1 MKEQGKN
8 FVIGIV
14 TLVALIG
21 VSILLLQFGE
31 LNSFLHPTYPVEI
44 RLNEAGTT
52 RVGSPVTLNGVRVGT
67 VTSVELVEDATNPV
81 VTKAE
86 IERIYNLPIGTTITV
101 NDALIGSGG
110 RLNLTLPNAWQPG
123 APNFSQD
130 GSAVLFGTWRS
141 MTDTI
146 TLALDDQMTPLMGA
160 LESFNG
166 LAGEWTRVGNNVNEM
181 LDPAN
186 KDEAGSVVGAIER
199 FDLALADAQNAMI
212 LARTWLGDEQLRAD
226 VNSAVWKANELMES
240 AGMVTKQFGTL
251 ADTLGKDADALVA
264 AAVPVAEEMSY
275 TLERVGTLL
284 QAATTGEGTIGQLMS
299 NPDLYRSLEEAAKRL
314 ENTLQSLEVL
324 LQKIKD
330 EGLQLGM

>member
-14 TLVALIG
+14 TLVALAG
-21 VSILLLQFGE
+21 VSTLLLQFGE
-31 LNSFLHPTYPVEI
+31 LDSFLHPTYPVEI

-67 VTSVELVEDATNPV
+67 VTSVKLVEDATNPV
-81 VTKAE
+81 VTKAA

-110 RLNLTLPNAWQPG
+110 RLNLTLPNEWQPG
-123 APNFSQD
+123 APNFPQD
-130 GSAVLFGTWRS
+130 GTAVLFGTWRS
-141 MTDTI
+141 MTETI

-160 LESFNG
+160 MDSFND
-166 LAGEWTRVGNNVNEM
+166 LAGAWTRVGANVNDM

-186 KDEAGSVVGAIER
+186 KEEPGSVVGAMER
-199 FDLALADAQNAMI
+199 FDQALGDAQEAMI

-240 AGMVTKQFGTL
+240 AGQVAKQFGTL
-251 ADTLGKDADALVA
+251 AETIGEDADVLVS
-264 AAVPVAEEMSY
+264 AAVPVAEEMSH

-284 QAATTGEGTIGQLMS
+284 EAATRGEGTIGQLMS
-299 NPDLYRSLEEAAKRL
+299 NPDLYRSLEDAASRL

>member
-1 MKEQGKN
+1 MKEQGRN

-14 TLVALIG
+14 TLVALSG
-21 VSILLLQFGE
+21 VSTLLLQFGE
-31 LNSFLHPTYPVEI
+31 LDGFLHPTYPVEI
-44 RLNEAGTT
+44 RLNQAGTT

-67 VTSVELVEDATNPV
+67 VTSVKLVQDAENPV
-81 VTKAE
+81 VTMAE
-86 IERIYNLPIGTTITV
+86 IERIYDLPYGTTVTV

-110 RLNLTLPNAWQPG
+110 RLSLTLPNDWQT
-123 APNFSQD
+123 ATNFPQD

-141 MTDTI
+141 MTDSI

-160 LESFNG
+160 LEAFNG
-166 LAGEWTRVGNNVNEM
+166 LAGEWARVGNNVNEM

-186 KDEAGSVVGAIER
+186 KDRAGSVVGAIER
-199 FDLALADAQNAMI
+199 FDLALADAQDAMI

-226 VNSAVWKANELMES
+226 VNSAVWKANELMQT
-240 AGMVTKQFGTL
+240 AGMVAEQFGTL
-251 ADTLGKDADALVA
+251 AENIGRDAEQLVS

-284 QAATTGEGTIGQLMS
+284 EAATTGEGTIGQLMS
-299 NPDLYRSLEEAAKRL
+299 NPDLYRSLEEAAERL
-314 ENTLQSLEVL
+314 ENTLQSLETL

>member
-1 MKEQGKN
+1 VKEQGKN

-14 TLVALIG
+14 TLIALAG
-21 VSILLLQFGE
+21 VSTLLLQFGE
-31 LNSFLHPTYPVEI
+31 LDSLLHPTYPVEI

-67 VTSVELVEDATNPV
+67 VTSVELVEDAINPV
-81 VTKAE
+81 VTKAS
-86 IERIYNLPIGTTITV
+86 IEQIYNLPIGTTITV

-110 RLNLTLPNAWQPG
+110 RLNLTLPANWQPG
-123 APNFSQD
+123 AENFPQD

-141 MTDTI
+141 MTETI
-146 TLALDDQMTPLMGA
+146 TLALDGQMTPLMSA
-160 LESFNG
+160 LDSFNG
-166 LAGEWTRVGNNVNEM
+166 LAGEWTRVGSNVNEM
-181 LDPAN
+181 LDPDN
-186 KDEAGSVVGAIER
+186 KEDPGSVIGAIER
-199 FDLALADAQNAMI
+199 FDLALVDAQDAMI

-240 AGMVTKQFGTL
+240 AGMVTKQFGEL
-251 ADTLGKDADALVA
+251 AETIGKDADTLVA
-264 AAVPVAEEMSY
+264 AAVPVAEEMSR

-284 QAATTGEGTIGQLMS
+284 QAATKGEGTIGQLMS
-299 NPDLYRSLEEAAKRL
+299 NPDLYRSLEDAAKRL
-314 ENTLQSLEVL
+314 ENTLQSLEIL